1 MAIPKLLKDVSLFI
15 DGKGY
20 AGNVE
25 EFDLPK
31 LTVKTEE
38 HRAGGM
44 DVPLEIDMGMEKLE
58 ATVSLS
64 NADRD
69 ALKLFGLAPGSLVP
83 LTLRGSQEDEGGDAE
98 PVVHTLRG
106 QLKEVDWGTWKS
118 GEKAPCKLMVALRY
132 YKLEVGGE
140 IIHGIDAEN
149 MKRVIN
155 GVDQLEKRRQALGL

>member
-1 MAIPKLLKDVSLFI
+1 MAIVKVLKDVSLFI

-25 EFDLPK
+25 EFEPPK
-31 LTVKTEE
+31 LAVKTEE

-69 ALKLFGLAPGSLVP
+69 ALKMFGLAPGTLVP
-83 LTLRGSQEDEGGDAE
+83 LTLRGSQEDELGDAE
-98 PVVHTLRG
+98 SVVHTLRG
-106 QLKEVDWGTWKS
+106 KLKEVDWGTWKS

-132 YKLEVGGE
+132 YKLEIGGE
-140 IIHGIDAEN
+140 TIHEIDAEN

-155 GVDQLEKRRQALGL
+155 GVDQLEKRRAALGL